1 LLQGVAV
8 TADECATKR
17 QAVWIEALG
26 RRFCMR
32 YYLSDEGGQ
41 GRLPLVLLQGDQL
54 GRADLAAQ
62 SFHPRPDAKAVD
74 TEVLAGRAARLSRT
88 VKGPAIYLARV
99 GLDGSSG
106 HHIVRRTMLE
116 LHATNAAIEAIKA
129 KHAFEGFHIVGQ
141 SGGATLVA
149 GLLGLRDD
157 IACAVMGAG
166 RLSSIRNVP
175 IPDDPALGFFDP
187 ADSAERLVDRATR
200 IMVVTDPEDRIV
212 AAASQTGFVARLHE
226 AGGRARQFFVTATD
240 GNRHGVAVYAAFI
253 AAGCMRGDSDEVIG
267 QRLAAYVEKRIAAK
281 VAQESEASST
291 PLSDQA
297 LVQGSHEASR

>member
-1 LLQGVAV
+1 
-8 TADECATKR
+8 
-17 QAVWIEALG
+17 
-26 RRFCMR
+26 M
-32 YYLSDEGGQ
+32 
-41 GRLPLVLLQGDQL
+41 
-54 GRADLAAQ
+54 
-62 SFHPRPDAKAVD
+62 
-74 TEVLAGRAARLSRT
+74 
-88 VKGPAIYLARV
+88 KGPAIYLARV

-212 AAASQTGFVARLHE
+212 AAESQTGFVARLHE

-240 GNRHGVAVYAAFI
+240 GNRHAVTAYAAFI
-253 AAGCMRGDSDEVIG
+253 ASGCMRGDSDEIIG
-267 QRLAAYVEKRIAAK
+267 QRLAAYVVKQIAAK
-281 VAQESEASST
+281 VAQGSEATST
-291 PLSDQA
+291 PLSGQPPT
-297 LVQGSHEASR
+297 QGTHEASR